1 MNDQLQLAELKKQ
14 LQALDAAE
22 VTKVILANDKLVDK
36 LRQVSR
42 KVKKNEL
49 ASSDR

>member
-22 VTKVILANDKLVDK
+22 VTKVILANDKLIDK

-42 KVKKNEL
+42 QVETGE
-49 ASSDR
+49 